1 MKGRLGPSTHISPFN
16 ISPLFPSFCF
26 VQFLH
31 MFLKCVVQREEILA
45 VSGFKETLSPVI
57 VRERKTA
64 GCASKSFWKKA
75 GNKEVKQINDRMQK
89 RWH

>member
-1 MKGRLGPSTHISPFN
+1 
-16 ISPLFPSFCF
+16 
-26 VQFLH
+26 

-45 VSGFKETLSPVI
+45 MSGFKETLSPVI
-57 VRERKTA
+57 VRERKKA
-64 GCASKSFWKKA
+64 GCASKSFGKKA